1 MVETELS
8 SPPPL
13 KPSHCV
19 SPPLHNSPFVS
30 SLLVVC
36 FSTTPFGSGD
46 GSVSVTK
53 SRGQSEVKAPSSLL
67 TSESLA
73 WPSQLLQTPTQQK
86 GVVGLAQ
93 GERAAKGKE
102 KDMLS
107 QMRFVWKVPSWQHG
121 WLLHLDIMG
130 PLIYSVPV
138 LLCDCGHFIARSIN
152 RGIHHR
158 LHHHHPCQYH
168 MIAWWC
174 FPSLLSVIP
183 KKTMVI

>member
-1 MVETELS
+1 MCRHLCTTLLLS
-8 SPPPL
+8 AAYLSFASPQRWA
-13 KPSHCV
+13 
-19 SPPLHNSPFVS
+19 
-30 SLLVVC
+30 
-36 FSTTPFGSGD
+36 PFGSGD

-86 GVVGLAQ
+86 GVGGLAQ

-158 LHHHHPCQYH
+158 LHHHHPCQHH

-174 FPSLLSVIP
+174 FPSLCYSQKDDGDLITLSLLRLL
-183 KKTMVI
+183 TA